1 MLSGYLS
8 MLCTNS
14 GDPGMDTCTYQIVL
28 EEPAFVPG
36 QTLCVSSAVP
46 LGYKDRQLRPGRP
59 SINSVMFR
67 VQIWFYATKHMFHE
81 FQNSWKICC

>member
-14 GDPGMDTCTYQIVL
+14 GDPGMDTCTYQMVL

-46 LGYKDRQLRPGRP
+46 LGY
-59 SINSVMFR
+59 
-67 VQIWFYATKHMFHE
+67 WEKH
-81 FQNSWKICC
+81 KAR